1 MVHHARFLWLL
12 MFLFACRVAGQAAV
26 AFLGVTWLP
35 PMSEWYS
42 GLLEYPLLLPSQL
55 MILALMLTMNLGV
68 QAQRGP
74 LATVSER
81 AARFV
86 RGFAFIYFAAMVL
99 RYALT
104 MYLVPERRWFG
115 GTIPIFFHWLLALY
129 LYLWAHHHLTRRVND
144 ARPS

>member
-12 MFLFACRVAGQAAV
+12 MALFACRVAGQAAV
-26 AFLGVTWLP
+26 AFLGVSWLP

-55 MILALMLTMNLGV
+55 MILVLMLTMNLGV
-68 QAQRGP
+68 QAERGP
-74 LATVSER
+74 LARVS
-81 AARFV
+81 ARSAKVV
-86 RGFAFIYFAAMVL
+86 RGFACLYFAGMVI

-129 LYLWAHHHLTRRVND
+129 LYLWADHHLRRLAAG
-144 ARPS
+144 ARA